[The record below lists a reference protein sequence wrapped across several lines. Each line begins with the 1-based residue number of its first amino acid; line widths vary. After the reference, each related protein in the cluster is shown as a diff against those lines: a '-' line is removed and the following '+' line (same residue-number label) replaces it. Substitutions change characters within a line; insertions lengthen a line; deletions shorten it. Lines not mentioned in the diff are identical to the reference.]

1 MYLCVDIG
9 VGDKIILWNKTE
21 SINGRRKQREITPGI
36 FGHMYRQQVKGEST
50 PGHQVLHARNFHS
63 GKESLGG
70 KNEKQ
75 TIVRASAPNQA
86 EQIPINR

>member
-9 VGDKIILWNKTE
+9 VGDKMFCGIKLKASMEDGN
-21 SINGRRKQREITPGI
+21 REITSVV
-36 FGHMYRQQVKGEST
+36 FGLTYRQQVKGEST
-50 PGHQVLHARNFHS
+50 PDHQVLHARNFHS

-86 EQIPINR
+86 EQILINR